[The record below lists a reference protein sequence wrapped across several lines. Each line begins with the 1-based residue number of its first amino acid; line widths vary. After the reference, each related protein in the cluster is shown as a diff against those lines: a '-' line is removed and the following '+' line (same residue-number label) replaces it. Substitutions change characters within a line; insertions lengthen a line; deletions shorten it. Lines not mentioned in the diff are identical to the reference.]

1 MWVYW
6 ISVSWMWGCWL
17 RSRYHSYCCS
27 LSLSLSLCASLLQ
40 RGSISKI
47 IHWLH
52 FNALPLLTV
61 YATCPVFSTSINS
74 VFSSMYLIAIDRN
87 EDEKKTN
94 VFYKKLEREMIY
106 RGDEMGKAIQQRLN
120 LNRCLFSIFCG
131 LLAIKIIPVVCMRN

>member
-27 LSLSLSLCASLLQ
+27 LSLSLSLHLYY
-40 RGSISKI
+40 RGSISNSSKL

-52 FNALPLLTV
+52 FNAPPLLTV

-94 VFYKKLEREMIY
+94 VFYTKKLEREMIY

-120 LNRCLFSIFCG
+120 LKRCFLFKKKKRLKAVLI
-131 LLAIKIIPVVCMRN
+131 